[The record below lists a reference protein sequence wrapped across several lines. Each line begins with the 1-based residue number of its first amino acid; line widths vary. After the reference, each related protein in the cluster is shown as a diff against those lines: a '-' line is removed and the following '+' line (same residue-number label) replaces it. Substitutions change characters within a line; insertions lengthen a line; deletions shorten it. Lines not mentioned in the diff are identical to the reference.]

1 MSDTLSTNQIRKIY
15 LDFFQEKGHTLVES
29 ASLVP
34 VNDPSLLFTNAGM
47 VPFKDLLLGVE
58 KRSYTRAVSS
68 QRCIRAGGK
77 HNDLDNVGYTARHHT
92 LFEMLGNFSFGDY
105 FKEEAIFFAWEL
117 LTEKY
122 NIDPDKL
129 WITVHESDDES
140 EDIWINKVG
149 VDPSRVS
156 RLDDEENFWTMGD
169 TGPCGPCSEIYY
181 DHGDHLEGDPPI
193 LGNEPGDRF
202 IEIWNLVFTQ
212 FDRDKNGSLNPLPN
226 PCVDTGMGLER
237 MAAVLQNEHNNYDTD
252 ILKAIVSEAGKL
264 TKVDDLKNPSL
275 RVIADHLRAGVF
287 LIADGVV
294 PSNEGRGYVL
304 RRIIRR
310 ALRHAHKLG
319 MKELILAKLVPV
331 LEKKM
336 GEAYPLLIKNSDI
349 IKANL
354 SKEEEQFSTT
364 LEQGMQLLESAVQN
378 LKGKEI
384 PGEVVFKL
392 YDTYGFPV
400 DMTAD
405 FAREKNLTVDIDSYN
420 SLMLEQKERA
430 RSSSSFNS
438 IIPESLNIE
447 GSTNFLGY
455 ESSSL
460 SSNIIEIISNSDN
473 HINGELTEEQEGL
486 ILLNETPFYA
496 ESGGQ
501 VGDIGLIKT
510 SDSLFEVYDTQKKGD
525 HFLHIGIVKN
535 GSFKKD
541 DQVDAEINQEHRNRI
556 KSNHSATHL
565 LHAALRNVLGDHVEQ
580 KGSLVEES
588 RLRFDFAHNSSIE
601 NEDLEAIEDL
611 INEEIAKDSES
622 KTEILPISEAKE
634 RGAIAFF
641 GDKYGDE
648 VRVLD
653 IANGFSIELCG
664 GTHVERT
671 GEIGWMKIISESG
684 ISAGVRRIEAVTG
697 QGANFLLDELE
708 QDFSSINN
716 ELFVDLDDSR
726 EGLEALEY
734 SRFLQN
740 EIKSYGKILNCSS
753 DQVLKRII
761 QIKEENITFTKEL
774 EINEA
779 NIEIFEDVV
788 EAIEHL
794 VSINQSLKQEVKKA
808 QSEDLGSSVEGLIKN
823 SMDVEGYKLIMNV
836 FDGLDSKELRETA
849 DRLRNQSP
857 NSIIALIS
865 ICEDKA
871 PAIVACS
878 KGVDIDA
885 KEVMKHL
892 VNQLG
897 GSGGGRPDF
906 AQGGIENKK
915 DVDIALASVAD
926 LIVSLNNQ

>member
-1 MSDTLSTNQIRKIY
+1 MSETLSTNEIRKIY

-29 ASLVP
+29 ASLIP

-58 KRSYTRAVSS
+58 KRNYKRAVSS

-77 HNDLDNVGYTARHHT
+77 HNDLDNVGYTASHHT

-117 LTEKY
+117 LTERFQ
-122 NIDPDKL
+122 ISPDKL
-129 WITVHESDDES
+129 WITVHQNDDES
-140 EDIWINKVG
+140 EDIWIKKVG

-181 DHGDHLEGDPPI
+181 DHGEHLEGEPPL

-212 FDRDKNGSLNPLPN
+212 FDRDKDGSMNPLPN

-237 MAAVLQNEHNNYDTD
+237 MAAVLQNEQNNFETD

-264 TKVDDLKNPSL
+264 TGSTDLNNPSL
-275 RVIADHLRAGVF
+275 RVIADHLRAASF
-287 LIADGVV
+287 LIADGIT
-294 PSNEGRGYVL
+294 PTNEGRGYVL

-319 MKELILAKLVPV
+319 MKEPILSKLVPV
-331 LEKKM
+331 LEDKM

-354 SKEEEQFSTT
+354 AQEEQQFSST
-364 LEQGMQLLESAVQN
+364 LEQGMQLLESAVKTLEGN
-378 LKGKEI
+378 VI
-384 PGEVVFKL
+384 SGELVFKL

-405 FAREKNLTVDIDSYN
+405 FAREKNLSIDIDQYD
-420 SLMLEQKERA
+420 SLMEEQKERA

-447 GSTNFLGY
+447 GKTDFLGY
-455 ESSSL
+455 ESNSISSSIL
-460 SSNIIEIISNSDN
+460 EIIPSSDVN
-473 HINGELTEEQEGL
+473 NDGELSEDEEGM
-486 ILLNETPFYA
+486 ILLKETPFYA

-501 VGDIGLIKT
+501 VGDKGLIK
-510 SDSLFEVYDTQKKGD
+510 SNGSIFDVFDTQKKGD
-525 HFLHIGIVKN
+525 HFLHLGVVKS
-535 GSFKKD
+535 GTFKKKD
-541 DQVDAEINQEHRNRI
+541 PVEAEINQQYRDRV

-565 LHAALRNVLGDHVEQ
+565 LHASLRTILGDHVEQ
-580 KGSLVEES
+580 KGSLVDDS

-601 NEDLEAIEDL
+601 KENLDAIENL
-611 INEEIAKDSES
+611 VNEEIAKDIES
-622 KTEILPISEAKE
+622 LTETLPIDEAIKK
-634 RGAIAFF
+634 GAIAFF
-641 GDKYGDE
+641 GDKYGDD
-648 VRVLD
+648 VRVLN
-653 IANGFSIELCG
+653 IGNGFSVELCG
-664 GTHVERT
+664 GTHVKRT
-671 GEIGWMKIISESG
+671 GEIGLMKIISESG

-708 QDFSSINN
+708 QDFLSINN
-716 ELFVDLDDSR
+716 ELFVNFDDSR
-726 EGLEALEY
+726 EGLEILGY
-734 SRFLQN
+734 IRFLQN
-740 EIKSYGKILNCSS
+740 EINLFGELLNCSP

-761 QIKEENITFTKEL
+761 FIKEENQLLSEEL
-774 EINEA
+774 NK
-779 NIEIFEDVV
+779 NSPDIELFEDAS
-788 EAIEHL
+788 EAIKSL
-794 VSINQSLKQEVKKA
+794 LSVNQSLKKDMKKS
-808 QSEDLGSSVEGLIKN
+808 QSEDLGSSVKDLINKSLN
-823 SMDVEGYKLIMNV
+823 VEGYNLITNV
-836 FDGLDSKELRETA
+836 FENLDSKELRETA

-857 NSIIALIS
+857 NSVIALIS
-865 ICEDKA
+865 ISEDKA

-878 KGVDIDA
+878 KEVDIDA
-885 KEVMKHL
+885 REVMKHL
-892 VNQLG
+892 INQLG

-906 AQGGIENKK
+906 AQGGIDNTD
-915 DVDIALASVAD
+915 DVDIALSSIGD

>member
-405 FAREKNLTVDIDSYN
+405 FAREKNLTVDIDSYD

-622 KTEILPISEAKE
+622 KTEILPISEAIE

-653 IANGFSIELCG
+653 IANSFSIELCG